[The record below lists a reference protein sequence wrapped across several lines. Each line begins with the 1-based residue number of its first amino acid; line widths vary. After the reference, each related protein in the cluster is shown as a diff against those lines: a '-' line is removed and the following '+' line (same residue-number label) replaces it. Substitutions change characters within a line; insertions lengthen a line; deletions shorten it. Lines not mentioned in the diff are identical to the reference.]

1 MQLLL
6 YRDESFNPNFYYHA
20 GVDLDHCFLLCSRGG
35 KTLFTPKLNESLAR
49 ASFRGRVVVFKD
61 PLEALSKYIK
71 GRAVLVDEYEM
82 TAGMAKR
89 LRKLCRLK
97 DASAELLRE
106 RMVKKP
112 SEVRRIRKAV
122 KHTKEI
128 LASLDFKAAKTELD
142 LKKQILVAIAEKG
155 LEPAFDPIVS
165 ADKNTSY
172 PHYTSGKKKLGSLV
186 LVDCGVRYEH
196 YCSDLTRCFI
206 LDNSRKKKAQ
216 YEDLQEICHEIVDGL
231 PSLRTGRKVAAF
243 ADRLMKKAGF
253 PRLIHSIGHGI
264 GLDVHELPELK
275 QKSGDGIAGSVMA
288 IEPAFY
294 LKSYGMRY
302 EEVIHFD
309 GRKPHIL

>member
-6 YRDESFNPNFYYHA
+6 YRGESFSPNFHYHA
-20 GVDLDHCFLLCSRGG
+20 GVDLDHCFLLCSRGR

-49 ASFRGRVVVFKD
+49 ASFRGKVVVFKD
-61 PLEALSKYIK
+61 PFESLSKYLK
-71 GRAVLVDEYEM
+71 GRTVLVDEDEL

-89 LRKLCRLK
+89 LRKLCRLR

-112 SEVRRIRKAV
+112 GEMSKIRRAV

-128 LASLDFKAAKTELD
+128 FASLDFKAAKTEFG
-142 LKKQILVAIAEKG
+142 LKRQILIAIAENG
-155 LEPAFDPIVS
+155 LEPAFEPIVS
-165 ADKNTSY
+165 TDRNTSY

-186 LVDCGVRYEH
+186 LVDCGVRYQH

-206 LDNSRKKKAQ
+206 LGNDRKKKAQ
-216 YEDLQEICHEIVDGL
+216 YEKLQNICHAIADEL
-231 PSLRTGRKVAAF
+231 PALRTGKNVAAF

-253 PRLIHSIGHGI
+253 PKLIHSIGHGV
-264 GLDVHELPELK
+264 GLDVHELPDLK
-275 QKSGDGIAGSVMA
+275 QKSNDRIAGSVMA

-302 EEVIHFD
+302 EEVVHFD
-309 GRKPHIL
+309 GRRARIL